1 MIKQNSLL
9 QHQFQ
14 YCIYEKKNYQ
24 IFDFFYYLCIHLQTV
39 KIKLIPTVSNK
50 SMNMTLVIVF
60 YLISTIQDSEHDW
73 ISVEVYDM
81 QQSGQKVL
89 IKQEI
94 HDRNLLIGENILSQH
109 WIQKLLQNNYFLN
122 KNLFRYALLKKTLCE
137 KLLSKQFFGGLF

>member
-1 MIKQNSLL
+1 
-9 QHQFQ
+9 
-14 YCIYEKKNYQ
+14 
-24 IFDFFYYLCIHLQTV
+24 
-39 KIKLIPTVSNK
+39 
-50 SMNMTLVIVF
+50 
-60 YLISTIQDSEHDW
+60 
-73 ISVEVYDM
+73 M

-137 KLLSKQFFGGLF
+137 KLLSK